1 MLFCISHDGNKQ
13 IYRKT
18 YTKLNMENLTLKL
31 GKRIDT
37 TNYIEVE
44 KELLKQIAA
53 TPHTTLTLDAEDLDY
68 IASSGLRVV
77 LKIARM
83 DKKLRII
90 NTDLKVYNI
99 FEMTGFSK
107 IIHIEK
113 KPRKIDLSQCT
124 LLGAGGTGAV
134 YRISPVV

>member
-1 MLFCISHDGNKQ
+1 
-13 IYRKT
+13 
-18 YTKLNMENLTLKL
+18 MENLTIKL
-31 GKRIDT
+31 EKRIDT
-37 TNYIEVE
+37 TNYLDVE

-53 TPHTTLTLDAEDLDY
+53 TPHTTLTLDAEELDY

-77 LKIARM
+77 LKMARM
-83 DKKLRII
+83 DKTLRII

-134 YRISPVV
+134 YRISPEEIVKVNYNPATDLL